1 MFPAPTVGIG
11 EQFPDGVISF
21 GAVVRAMPA
30 ATRGALHLSSCFRR
44 FLCPDARWLKP
55 FQLSFGD
62 FNFFSGGRLVGQR
75 DQRLQASPS
84 CQEEPTVLHGA
95 PVRGQPHLRPHGSS
109 LRKSPFDQSGHVC
122 TPLYLAPLLIE
133 LLVQSRAEIMPTVG

>member
-21 GAVVRAMPA
+21 GAVVHARP
-30 ATRGALHLSSCFRR
+30 ALHVHLSRVLCFGT
-44 FLCPDARWLKP
+44 FPVARWLKP